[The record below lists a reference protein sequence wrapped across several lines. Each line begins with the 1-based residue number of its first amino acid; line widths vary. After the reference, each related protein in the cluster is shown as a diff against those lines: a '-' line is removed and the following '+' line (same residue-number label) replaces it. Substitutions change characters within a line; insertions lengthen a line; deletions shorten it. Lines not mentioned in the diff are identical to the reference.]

1 MLGYKMVTV
10 SIVQK
15 ENKLSNTDW
24 NLICFY
30 LASSVKYMRLK
41 NLLHDDLKSNNVLLK
56 LRNNVWIPKLTDM
69 GKVTLQSN
77 PETYKQ
83 SNTQKDLY
91 NKNNLYKGLCNELF
105 RIIICL
111 NICIL

>member
-69 GKVTLQSN
+69 GEVTLKSN

-91 NKNNLYKGLCNELF
+91 NKNDLYKGLCNELF
-105 RIIICL
+105 PLIICL